1 MTVESKFFLDIFLC
15 PHLRHS
21 TASLYYSYLM
31 LLSPWG
37 KVLGSIITG
46 NLKPGIN
53 QITLIIYF
61 FWIISALTFSIGM
74 KVIRKRST
82 GLVINLKLRII
93 SWALFK
99 ICFYIM
105 SYTISSLDRWEK
117 YLWFS
122 IYPCLMNELVN
133 KMNERICSQN
143 HSKPRLKKKKIHL
156 YCLTVIIS
164 HVNDNQSQKGV
175 SLLSCTL
182 LFRLTLAY
190 FFFLSLGF
198 LQSGYSLPYN
208 VYFIS
213 SST

>member
-1 MTVESKFFLDIFLC
+1 MTVESKFCLDIFLC

-46 NLKPGIN
+46 NLKSGIN

-61 FWIISALTFSIGM
+61 YWIISALTFSIGM

-93 SWALFK
+93 SWALFT
-99 ICFYIM
+99 IFFYIM

-117 YLWFS
+117 YLRFS
-122 IYPCLMNELVN
+122 RYPCLMNELVN

-143 HSKPRLKKKKIHL
+143 HSKPCLKKKKKIHL

-164 HVNDNQSQKGV
+164 HVAKKV
-175 SLLSCTL
+175 SHFCYDMH
-182 LFRLTLAY
+182 FD
-190 FFFLSLGF
+190 F
-198 LQSGYSLPYN
+198 
-208 VYFIS
+208 
-213 SST
+213 